1 MKIGGK
7 VLKKEKLRKHKFE
20 KTPLHL
26 LFTWERAKNR
36 FSFGTVQLITNVQ
49 SKESSLLMIPAS

>member
-7 VLKKEKLRKHKFE
+7 VLKKNKLRKHK
-20 KTPLHL
+20 TPLHYSL
-26 LFTWERAKNR
+26 PWEWAKNR
-36 FSFGTVQLITNVQ
+36 FSFGAVQLITNVQ